1 MKFSHFTLQYVKKS
15 SILGVNFESQAF
27 ISCSGLCSTTHFI
40 VLVFTLISMLK
51 TRIKLIKVRNT
62 RAESFIG
69 LRTSS
74 DWILHLGVGSS
85 GAGSPTVGI
94 PAEVV

>member
-1 MKFSHFTLQYVKKS
+1 
-15 SILGVNFESQAF
+15 
-27 ISCSGLCSTTHFI
+27 
-40 VLVFTLISMLK
+40 MLK

-62 RAESFIG
+62 GAESITG

-74 DWILHLGVGSS
+74 DWILHLGDGSS